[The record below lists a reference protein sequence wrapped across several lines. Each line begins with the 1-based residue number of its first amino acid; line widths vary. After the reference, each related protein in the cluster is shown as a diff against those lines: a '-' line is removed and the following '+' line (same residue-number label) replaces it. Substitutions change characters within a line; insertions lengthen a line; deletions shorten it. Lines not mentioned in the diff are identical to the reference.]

1 MMGSGAKGAVR
12 TGLAI
17 AKVGNTTLDSCT
29 GWASVAT
36 LGSGKGFGG
45 SATLISCTDGV

>member
-1 MMGSGAKGAVR
+1 MMGIGAKGAVS

-17 AKVGNTTLDSCT
+17 TKVGNTTLDSCIGWT
-29 GWASVAT
+29 GVAT

-45 SATLISCTDGV
+45 SATLISCTNGV